1 MNDQASSMAMT
12 TSEEL
17 EQVIQAARDSMTDDM
32 VERLAATL
40 TGALD
45 LMDQVDRSGITDAI
59 PALSKM
65 VANGDLDRLVELA
78 RVVSSAQDA
87 MTDDMVDRLA
97 YTATSSI
104 DFLDQVNRAGL
115 NQAIPA
121 LAKMVNNGDLDRIVD
136 LARVVSSAQDA
147 MTDDM
152 VDRLAMTFSQGIC
165 MLDRMCRYGGIDRMI
180 NLLEGLEASG
190 SLEKL
195 ANTLPPLLDRLEHV
209 EGVLNALEQASS
221 EMERGQPAPGGLGGM
236 WQMIRDK
243 DNQEVMRYMFT
254 VGKKIQ
260 AGTPQPQ

>member
-1 MNDQASSMAMT
+1 MNDQASSATIT
-12 TSEEL
+12 TGDEL
-17 EQVIQAARDSMTDDM
+17 EQVVQAARDSMTDDM
-32 VERLAATL
+32 VARLAATL
-40 TGALD
+40 AGAMD
-45 LMDQVDRSGITDAI
+45 LMDQVDRSGLVDAI

-97 YTATSSI
+97 YTASSSI

-115 NQAIPA
+115 NRAVPA

-152 VDRLAMTFSQGIC
+152 INRLAITFSQGLC

-180 NLLEGLEASG
+180 NLLERLEVSG

-195 ANTLPPLLDRLEHV
+195 ADTLPPLLDRLEHV

-221 EMERGQPAPGGLGGM
+221 EMESGKPASGGLGGM
-236 WQMIRDK
+236 LHMIRDK

-260 AGTPQPQ
+260 ASTP

>member
-1 MNDQASSMAMT
+1 MNEQASSMTLT

-17 EQVIQAARDSMTDDM
+17 EQVVQAARDSMTDDM
-32 VERLAATL
+32 VGRVAATL
-40 TGALD
+40 TGAMD
-45 LMDQVDRSGITDAI
+45 LLDQVDRSGLVDAI

-115 NQAIPA
+115 NKAIPA

-152 VDRLAMTFSQGIC
+152 VNRLAMTFSQGVC
-165 MLDRMCRYGGIDRMI
+165 TLDRMCRYGGIDRMI
-180 NLLEGLEASG
+180 NLLERLEVSG

-195 ANTLPPLLDRLEHV
+195 AVTLPPLLDRLEHV
-209 EGVLNALEQASS
+209 EGVLNALEQATS
-221 EMERGQPAPGGLGGM
+221 EMESGKPSPGGLGGM
-236 WQMIRDK
+236 WKMMRDK
-243 DNQEVMRYMFT
+243 DNQEVIRYMLT

-260 AGTPQPQ
+260 TSTPQP

>member
-1 MNDQASSMAMT
+1 MNEQASSMTAAT
-12 TSEEL
+12 RDEL
-17 EQVIQAARDSMTDDM
+17 EQVVLAARDSMTDDM
-32 VERLAATL
+32 VTRLAATL
-40 TGALD
+40 TGAMD
-45 LMDQVDRSGITDAI
+45 LMDQIDRSGLGDAI

-97 YTATSSI
+97 YTASSSI

-115 NQAIPA
+115 NRAIPA

-152 VDRLAMTFSQGIC
+152 VNRLSVTIGQGLC

-180 NLLEGLEASG
+180 NLLERLEISG

-209 EGVLNALEQASS
+209 EGVLQALEQASA
-221 EMERGQPAPGGLGGM
+221 EMEQEKPAAGGFGGM
-236 WQMIRDK
+236 FKMMRDK
-243 DNQEVMRYMFT
+243 DNQEVIRYMFT

-260 AGTPQPQ
+260 SGTPPTQ